1 MKMDVRIY
9 IYIHVYARPRMKRY
23 EQVSG
28 PVKEVF
34 TQKSFYRE
42 EPLRTK
48 TLTQRDSTQ
57 KSLYTQKL
65 WRTDAFM
72 ARRDFYTGN
81 LYTTFTQKSTQAH
94 LHTKVFARRNFYKQK
109 KFHREVFIQK
119 NLHPQTLLHTKPLRT
134 KNALRNFCA
143 SHLCVSICPPLR
155 FNLSIL
161 SEI

>member
-1 MKMDVRIY
+1 MFICIYIYIFMNKYMPKKVICLDIDMKMDVRIY

-28 PVKEVF
+28 PVKDVF

-65 WRTDAFM
+65 
-72 ARRDFYTGN
+72 
-81 LYTTFTQKSTQAH
+81 
-94 LHTKVFARRNFYKQK
+94 
-109 KFHREVFIQK
+109 
-119 NLHPQTLLHTKPLRT
+119 
-134 KNALRNFCA
+134 
-143 SHLCVSICPPLR
+143 
-155 FNLSIL
+155 
-161 SEI
+161 

>member
-1 MKMDVRIY
+1 MFGYRYENGCTY

-65 WRTDAFM
+65 
-72 ARRDFYTGN
+72 
-81 LYTTFTQKSTQAH
+81 
-94 LHTKVFARRNFYKQK
+94 
-109 KFHREVFIQK
+109 
-119 NLHPQTLLHTKPLRT
+119 
-134 KNALRNFCA
+134 
-143 SHLCVSICPPLR
+143 
-155 FNLSIL
+155 
-161 SEI
+161 